1 MTTGTWRPLPLRQQN
16 VETWAPVEAAPAAVE
31 AARRAMRDEGWAVVA
46 TVLVRRAE
54 RDGVL
59 GWAVTL
65 EVMEG

>member
-1 MTTGTWRPLPLRQQN
+1 MTAGTWRPNTGAPKHT
-16 VETWAPVEAAPAAVE
+16 ETWVPVEAAPAAVE

>member
-1 MTTGTWRPLPLRQQN
+1 
-16 VETWAPVEAAPAAVE
+16 
-31 AARRAMRDEGWAVVA
+31 MRDEGWHVVS
-46 TVLVRRAE
+46 TVLVRRQE